1 MAKVQISIDD
11 KLLDRIDN
19 YADENY
25 ISRSGLISM
34 AMCDYL
40 NSKET
45 MRLIK
50 NLGVAV
56 QKIADQG
63 TIDEETMRQIED
75 FERLC
80 KIVSAGQ

>member
-11 KLLDRIDN
+11 KLLERIDN

-34 AMCDYL
+34 GMSEYL
-40 NSKET
+40 TSKET
-45 MRLIK
+45 MLLVK
-50 NLGVAV
+50 NLGLAV

-63 TIDEETMRQIED
+63 IVDDDTMREIED

-80 KIVSAGQ
+80 KIISRQ

>member
-11 KLLDRIDN
+11 KLLERIDS
-19 YADENY
+19 YADENF

-34 AMCDYL
+34 GMCDYL
-40 NSKET
+40 NGKET

-50 NLGVAV
+50 NLGLAV

-63 TIDEETMRQIED
+63 TVDDETLRQIED

-80 KIVSAGQ
+80 KIVSVGQ